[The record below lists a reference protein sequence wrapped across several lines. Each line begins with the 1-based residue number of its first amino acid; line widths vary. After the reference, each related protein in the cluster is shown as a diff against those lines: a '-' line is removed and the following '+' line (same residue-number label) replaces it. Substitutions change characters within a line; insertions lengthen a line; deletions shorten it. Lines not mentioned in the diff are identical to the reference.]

1 MQFALP
7 LESLYVPEEQATH
20 GPPSGPVYPVLHR
33 QFVMSPLHA
42 GAAEFAGH
50 TSQIA
55 LASGAYCP
63 ASHISHV
70 SSLSAATVGEYVP
83 IEQFMQSAL
92 PFEVLYVP
100 TGQALHWPLEAPV
113 SGPV

>member
-1 MQFALP
+1 
-7 LESLYVPEEQATH
+7 
-20 GPPSGPVYPVLHR
+20 
-33 QFVMSPLHA
+33 MSPLHT

-92 PFEVLYVP
+92 PFEALYVP
-100 TGQALHWPLEAPV
+100 EGQALHWPLEAPV